1 LNLLEKAWG
10 LLPFGCRHNNLSV
23 PFSMASAA
31 RQQHMYVDVTDELP
45 PGCSHYVVCL
55 KCGRRFGYDWG
66 SMKVIKT
73 RAVKAKLKTAG

>member
-1 LNLLEKAWG
+1 
-10 LLPFGCRHNNLSV
+10 
-23 PFSMASAA
+23 
-31 RQQHMYVDVTDELP
+31 MYVDVTDELP

-73 RAVKAKLKTAG
+73 KAIKAKLKTAG